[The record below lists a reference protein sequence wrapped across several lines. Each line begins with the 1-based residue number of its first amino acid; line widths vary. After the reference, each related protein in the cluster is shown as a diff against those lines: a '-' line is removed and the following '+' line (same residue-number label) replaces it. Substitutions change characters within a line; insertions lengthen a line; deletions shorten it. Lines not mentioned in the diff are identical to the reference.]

1 MSLFGSIMD
10 KIVHY
15 AEGAV
20 GIGAPPAAAATPPPA
35 DTTPSPVTSSGGP
48 APSGTPAPAPA
59 TPSLGSIDIGAVLA
73 KRAEEKGEPLNWQS
87 SIVDLLKT
95 LDLDSS
101 LSARKQL
108 AEELDVHAGADGS
121 AEENTALHQAVVA
134 KLEAN
139 GGNVPSSMK
148 G

>member
-73 KRAEEKGEPLNWQS
+73 ERAEEKGEPLNWQS